1 MLKKVI
7 IMLYEALF
15 QVSNLQNIWLL
26 YKTEIFLELK
36 ARLQIIQ
43 IFSTKQENLKIVQHS
58 CVNKQEFLVRV
69 NRSVKMRATFSNLTK
84 ILKSSWKKSKK
95 KELKPRMKL
104 KWSELNLKQG
114 FKMLMK
120 ALMLVTFK
128 KMETVVNL
136 MMILK
141 ISKLKENA
149 KRFKQKTDLTRK
161 QKKKFQLQKRLLL
174 KVI

>member
-1 MLKKVI
+1 MLKKVS

-26 YKTEIFLELK
+26 YKIEVFLELK
-36 ARLQIIQ
+36 VRLQIIQ
-43 IFSTKQENLKIVQHS
+43 ISSTKQENLKIVKHI
-58 CVNKQEFLVRV
+58 CVSKQEFLVRV
-69 NRSVKMRATFSNLTK
+69 NRKVKMKATFWNLTK
-84 ILKSSWKKSKK
+84 ILKSCWKRSRK

-114 FKMLMK
+114 FKTLMK

-149 KRFKQKTDLTRK
+149 KRFKQKTDLPRK
-161 QKKKFQLQKRLLL
+161 QKKKLKLQKRLLL

>member
-1 MLKKVI
+1 
-7 IMLYEALF
+7 
-15 QVSNLQNIWLL
+15 
-26 YKTEIFLELK
+26 
-36 ARLQIIQ
+36 
-43 IFSTKQENLKIVQHS
+43 
-58 CVNKQEFLVRV
+58 
-69 NRSVKMRATFSNLTK
+69 
-84 ILKSSWKKSKK
+84 
-95 KELKPRMKL
+95 
-104 KWSELNLKQG
+104 
-114 FKMLMK
+114 MK

-141 ISKLKENA
+141 TSKLKENA